1 MAEIKFTEEELQ
13 IMINVLD
20 QISIQGTETMKKV
33 LVLSEKLKKATKK
46 SVSKGTDA
54 KSKG

>member
-33 LVLSEKLKKATKK
+33 LVLSEKLKKAAKK
-46 SVSKGTDA
+46 TTPEKEVK
-54 KSKG
+54 

>member
-1 MAEIKFTEEELQ
+1 MTEIKLTEEDLHFL
-13 IMINVLD
+13 INVLD